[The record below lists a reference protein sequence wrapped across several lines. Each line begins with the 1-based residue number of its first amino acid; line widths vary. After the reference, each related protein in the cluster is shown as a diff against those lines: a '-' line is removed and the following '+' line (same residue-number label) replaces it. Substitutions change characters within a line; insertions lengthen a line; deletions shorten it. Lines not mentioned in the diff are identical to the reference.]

1 MLKKERL
8 PFVEESVLLLGESGV
23 GKSSLA
29 KWIHENSKRAKEEFI
44 QVNVASL
51 SEQLFES
58 EMFGHKKGSFTGAHT
73 DKIGFCEKIGN
84 GTLFLDEIGDL
95 SLELQKKLLTLVD
108 EKVFYSVGSTLK
120 KIFRGQII
128 FATHKNLQKL
138 VTRGKFRED
147 LYYRICT
154 FPFYMKPLRENPE
167 KERIILNEFNS
178 ERIVQK
184 KYQLKMTSSVR
195 KFLFEYNFPGNFREL
210 KQIIKYLVFVAE
222 NDVEILHFPHW
233 VNVNKSQKSS
243 SDDYYDALAY
253 FERGFLVDKLKKYQ
267 GKINQ
272 TALKINI
279 SKVTLIS
286 KIKKYDIN
294 ILHLKLDLMN
304 GI

>member
-1 MLKKERL
+1 MLKKEKL
-8 PFVEESVLLLGESGV
+8 PFVEESILLLGESGV

-29 KWIHENSKRAKEEFI
+29 KWIHENSKRAKDEFI

-58 EMFGHKKGSFTGAHT
+58 EMFGHKKGSFTGAHV

-84 GTLFLDEIGDL
+84 GILFLDEIGDL

-108 EKVFYSVGSTLK
+108 ERVFYSVGSTQK
-120 KIFRGQII
+120 KVFKGQII
-128 FATHKNLQKL
+128 FATHKDLHKL
-138 VTRGKFRED
+138 VSKGRFRED

-154 FPFYMKPLRENPE
+154 FPYYMKPLRENLE

-178 ERIVQK
+178 ERIVQQK
-184 KYQLKMTSSVR
+184 FQLKMTASVR
-195 KFLFEYNFPGNFREL
+195 SFLFEYNFPGNFREL

-222 NDVEILHFPHW
+222 NDVEMIHFPHW
-233 VNVNKSQKSS
+233 VNVNKARKSS

-272 TALKINI
+272 TASKINI

-294 ILHLKLDLMN
+294 VLHLKLDLMN